1 MFLPFYMAPGLAI
14 KGLIPRYFSFSA
26 FVLACTAMEIEPL
39 YRLWTY
45 QAPIHGV
52 SHTLTGAL
60 LIAILTALFGRAV
73 LAAFWWLYEKS
84 GAMLEPHSV
93 TWTQV
98 WSGALLGAGSRLLL
112 DAVMYPDVHPFAPF
126 TDANPLLMPTLDLSI
141 LLACVLAGMAGM
153 ALMLARAAWQQY
165 HAA

>member
-14 KGLIPRYFSFSA
+14 KGLMPRHFSFSA
-26 FVLACTAMEIEPL
+26 FALATVAMEIEPL

-45 QAPIHGV
+45 QSPLHGV

-60 LIAILTALFGRAV
+60 LIAILTALFGRAA
-73 LAAFWWLYEKS
+73 LGIFWRLFEKT
-84 GAMLEPHSV
+84 GAMLENYAV

-112 DAVMYPDVHPFAPF
+112 DAVMYPDVHPFAPI
-126 TDANPLLMPTLDLSI
+126 TEANPLLMPTLDLSI
-141 LLACVLAGMAGM
+141 LLACVLAGMGGM

-165 HAA
+165 RAA